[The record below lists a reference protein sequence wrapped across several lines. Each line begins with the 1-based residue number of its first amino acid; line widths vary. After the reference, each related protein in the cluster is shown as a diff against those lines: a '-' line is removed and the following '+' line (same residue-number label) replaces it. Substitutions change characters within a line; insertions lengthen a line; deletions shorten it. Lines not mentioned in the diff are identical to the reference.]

1 MKRKITA
8 WLLMASLSICTFG
21 LTACGEA
28 PKNEQTGAQK
38 QTETKQ
44 DAASGG
50 ATQSTE
56 SEASA
61 DSVAGV
67 TKEQYQKMSADEL
80 INTLI
85 KDKTAVT
92 KDEYV
97 NLISTLAFVD
107 IEDKEDDAY
116 SMGLAEN
123 ITNEAIRTLDGS
135 AVPKLS
141 EYLDDLLA
149 SSSPQVR
156 GYGISQVS
164 SLFGVS
170 DTSLASAKTLIA
182 NETDDY
188 VLWNATRALSNEM
201 KTDAD
206 VASFVFKMADH
217 ENPKIRVQAAFA
229 IGNSWSKGVAGTVDK
244 IIAMMDDENESVQKA
259 AVGSCG
265 KLTDNAVLEPLSKI
279 LKDDSKQKLQ
289 ADAIKSLVTMWY
301 DYPFHKN
308 TNKKAYKMT
317 MDYLKKKPRSDEQPY
332 WTTVGSF
339 DDIAEEK
346 FDDWKKK
353 AKYYDPDEI
362 YKVMV
367 DILKDKKANWLG
379 RSSAIKVIKVHCPKR
394 FKALKAV
401 VNKLKDDK
409 ADLLKDSYKK
419 EAEKD

>member
-21 LTACGEA
+21 LTACGET

-50 ATQSTE
+50 AAESTE
-56 SEASA
+56 GEASA

-67 TKEQYQKMSADEL
+67 TKEQYSKMSADEL

-97 NLISTLAFVD
+97 NLISTLGFVD
-107 IEDKEDDAY
+107 IEDNEDDAY

-188 VLWNATRALSNEM
+188 VLWNAT
-201 KTDAD
+201 
-206 VASFVFKMADH
+206 
-217 ENPKIRVQAAFA
+217 
-229 IGNSWSKGVAGTVDK
+229 
-244 IIAMMDDENESVQKA
+244 
-259 AVGSCG
+259 
-265 KLTDNAVLEPLSKI
+265 
-279 LKDDSKQKLQ
+279 
-289 ADAIKSLVTMWY
+289 
-301 DYPFHKN
+301 
-308 TNKKAYKMT
+308 
-317 MDYLKKKPRSDEQPY
+317 
-332 WTTVGSF
+332 
-339 DDIAEEK
+339 
-346 FDDWKKK
+346 
-353 AKYYDPDEI
+353 
-362 YKVMV
+362 
-367 DILKDKKANWLG
+367 
-379 RSSAIKVIKVHCPKR
+379 
-394 FKALKAV
+394 KAL
-401 VNKLKDDK
+401 
-409 ADLLKDSYKK
+409 
-419 EAEKD
+419 